1 MRSRVLRVDTP
12 TPCHAPENRDIF
24 EAIIDM
30 TVASSKKPEKRTR
43 LKKAVEAAQGICGN
57 CPERKQCL
65 DVHGPDTKLGV
76 IAGATDKQ
84 RAKVFGAS
92 A

>member
-1 MRSRVLRVDTP
+1 MNRVLRVDTP

-30 TVASSKKPEKRTR
+30 TVTRSKKPGKRTR
-43 LKKAVEAAQGICGN
+43 LKKAVEAAQEICGG
-57 CPERKQCL
+57 CPERVQCL
-65 DVHGPDTKLGV
+65 EVHGPDTTLGV

-84 RAKVFGAS
+84 RAKVFGGA

>member
-30 TVASSKKPEKRTR
+30 TVMPSKKSETR
-43 LKKAVEAAQGICGN
+43 PRLRRAVEAARGICGG
-57 CPERKQCL
+57 CPELVQCL
-65 DVHGPDTKLGV
+65 EVHGPDTTLGV

-84 RAKVFGAS
+84 RAKVFGGA